1 MMKPDWID
9 PTEYPFKS
17 NYFSVNGHKLHYIDE
32 GSGPVLLFVHGTP
45 SWSFEYRNCIKEL
58 RSSYRC
64 IAVDHIGFGLSDKPE
79 TYDYS
84 TINHSRTLERFI
96 LEKNL
101 TDITLVVHDFGGPI
115 GLNAAINHTGRFKK
129 LIIINSW
136 LWSSE
141 SDPDFQKIKWVLKSP
156 LLPFLYRYLNFET
169 KVLLPASFGDK
180 KPGRDIRRHY
190 SKPFNS
196 RKEQGG
202 TVAFARSLVN
212 DQEWFQELWDK
223 KDAISDKPVLL
234 IWGMKDPIVKPHNL
248 ENFQKGFPNSNILE
262 LETCGH
268 FPHEEVPERVTDAI
282 AGFMETNG
290 SNTLKA
296 EINNQDPG

>member
-1 MMKPDWID
+1 M
-9 PTEYPFKS
+9 
-17 NYFSVNGHKLHYIDE
+17 
-32 GSGPVLLFVHGTP
+32 
-45 SWSFEYRNCIKEL
+45 
-58 RSSYRC
+58 
-64 IAVDHIGFGLSDKPE
+64 
-79 TYDYS
+79 
-84 TINHSRTLERFI
+84 
-96 LEKNL
+96 
-101 TDITLVVHDFGGPI
+101 HDFGGPI
-115 GLNAAINHTGRFKK
+115 GLNAAINHPGRFKK

-180 KPGRDIRRHY
+180 KPGREIRRHY
-190 SKPFNS
+190 SKPFNGH
-196 RKEQGG
+196 KEQGG

-223 KDAISDKPVLL
+223 KDAISDKPVQLV
-234 IWGMKDPIVKPHNL
+234 WGMKDPIVKLHNL
-248 ENFQKGFPNSNILE
+248 EKFQKGFPNSNTLE
-262 LETCGH
+262 LETAGH

-282 AGFMETNG
+282 AGFLETNG

-296 EINNQDPG
+296 GINKQDTG